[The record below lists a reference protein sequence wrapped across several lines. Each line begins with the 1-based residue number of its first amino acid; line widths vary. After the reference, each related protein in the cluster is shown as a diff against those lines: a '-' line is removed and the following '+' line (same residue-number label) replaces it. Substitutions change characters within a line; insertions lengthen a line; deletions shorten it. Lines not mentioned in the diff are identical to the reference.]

1 MKKLYEKEPVWF
13 AVAWIMIYVLVFGNA
28 DNISEAIGIPK
39 LLTCVVGILL
49 SLLLYGFIRR
59 HGLCSHF
66 GLCAFKGN
74 YRAFAY
80 FLPLILITSVNLWN
94 GLVWQESVLTVV
106 LHIIS
111 MCCVGFLE
119 EVIFRGLLFKGMC
132 ASNVKVALVVSSL
145 TFGVGHIVNLVMGE
159 PLFDTLL
166 QLVYAS
172 AIGFCYT
179 AVFLAGGSIL
189 PCILS
194 HAVINSTSIF
204 ARETGNQAQLIV
216 ALIQTVLGVS
226 YGLWLLRKHAEHLTT
241 EENPL

>member
-1 MKKLYEKEPVWF
+1 MKKLYEKDPVWF
-13 AVAWIMIYVLVFGNA
+13 AVVWIVIYVLVFGNA
-28 DNISEAIGIPK
+28 DNLSEVIGIPK
-39 LLTCVVGILL
+39 LLTSVVGILL
-49 SLLLYGFIRR
+49 SILLFGFIRKQ
-59 HGLCSHF
+59 GLSARF

-80 FLPLILITSVNLWN
+80 FLPLALITSVNLWC
-94 GLVWQESVLTVV
+94 GVTWRETVLTVV
-106 LHIIS
+106 LHIVS

-132 ASNVKVALVVSSL
+132 SGNIKVAIAVSSL
-145 TFGVGHIVNLVMGE
+145 TFGVGHIVNLLMGE
-159 PLFDTLL
+159 PLFETLL

-194 HAVINSTSIF
+194 HALINSMSIF
-204 ARETGNQAQLIV
+204 AREPGHQAQLII

-226 YGLWLLRKHAEHLTT
+226 YGLWLLRKHTEHLTT
-241 EENPL
+241 GENPL